1 MGGKGLQVETNNV
14 LLQCLD
20 INYEY
25 YLSTLSLHPFL
36 SADKVKREAFTE
48 AGFVVLGSNLI
59 GAP

>member
-1 MGGKGLQVETNNV
+1 MQVETNNV

-48 AGFVVLGSNLI
+48 VGFVVLGSNLI